1 MQHGHG
7 PPPDV
12 GLSLSEAEAAE
23 IDIKY
28 EGFISRQVRTAAAD
42 RVFWGRVRGA
52 VGAGRGS

>member
-42 RVFWGRVRGA
+42 RVFGGGGA

>member
-42 RVFWGRVRGA
+42 RVFGGGGRWERG
-52 VGAGRGS
+52 VGVEG